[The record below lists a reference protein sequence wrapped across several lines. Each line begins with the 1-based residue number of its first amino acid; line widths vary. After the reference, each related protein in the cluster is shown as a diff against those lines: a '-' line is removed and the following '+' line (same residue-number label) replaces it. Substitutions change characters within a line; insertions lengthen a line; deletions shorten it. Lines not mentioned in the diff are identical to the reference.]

1 MAKKGEKSDEYS
13 DNAREFI
20 SEHIEKHKDD
30 GMKQDRAV
38 AAAMDEARRK
48 GYKVPDE
55 KD

>member
-1 MAKKGEKSDEYS
+1 MAQKDSEYS
-13 DNAREFI
+13 DKAREFI
-20 SEHIEKHKDD
+20 SEHVKKHKDE

-55 KD
+55 R